1 MKDYDLKLSIHHVIE
16 LLIALNERRN
26 SVPPSSLSVYE
37 ACDEVRAQLESQ
49 GAFED
54 ISAWYANR

>member
-1 MKDYDLKLSIHHVIE
+1 MKDYNLTLSIHHVIE

-26 SVPPSSLSVYE
+26 AAPPNSTSVDE